1 MAIALFVSIRQLR
14 DGVSLGSSRSSR
26 QFICLGFSRR
36 LRHDVFFSH
45 CLLVDNI
52 GGLREGTVTFEEVA
66 APPMTLSADT
76 TVSDASD
83 QFQA

>member
-1 MAIALFVSIRQLR
+1 VTVSRWVQADLADNSYALVSHG
-14 DGVSLGSSRSSR
+14 DCVMM
-26 QFICLGFSRR
+26 
-36 LRHDVFFSH
+36 FFSH